1 MLSKQSMTP
10 LTTKQVAFLRSRG
23 HRLEPR
29 LQLGKKGVND
39 GFRRELE
46 QLLASEELVKIK
58 LGKRVEVDLPG
69 LAGELSATLVHHV
82 GRTAVLYRPADEPK
96 LKVP

>member
-1 MLSKQSMTP
+1 MTP
-10 LTTKQVAFLRSRG
+10 LSTKQIAFLRSRG

-29 LQLGKKGVND
+29 LQLGKKGPND

-58 LGKRVEVDLPG
+58 LGRRVDVDLPG
-69 LAGELSATLVHHV
+69 LAGELGATLVHHV
-82 GRTAVLYRPADEPK
+82 GRTVVLYRAAAEPK
-96 LKVP
+96 LKIP